1 MEENT
6 GKVKETRRPK
16 AGTALGVL
24 NIIFCGFGLL
34 GGIFGVIAF
43 TVVRGVFGIA
53 MAYEPELQMV
63 MTTMSAFFTILLVI
77 TIVQFLINGAGLTAG
92 IGLLG
97 DKRWSI
103 LLSNIYAVAT
113 IVLLLANFFIL
124 RQLMDQIFTNPMIM
138 SQMSAQDLMAFQ
150 TIRRII
156 PAIAGTFSLI
166 LGSAYPVILLVLLNR
181 RKVKDY
187 YLGGEGA

>member
-1 MEENT
+1 MEEN
-6 GKVKETRRPK
+6 VKEGRENRRPK

-24 NIIFCGFGLL
+24 NIIFCGFSLL
-34 GGIFGVIAF
+34 GGIFGIIAL
-43 TVVRGVFGIA
+43 TLVRGVFGIA

-63 MTTMSAFFTILLVI
+63 MSTMNAFFTILLVI

-97 DKRWSI
+97 SKSWSI
-103 LLSNIYAVAT
+103 LMSNIYAIAT
-113 IVLLLANFFIL
+113 IVLLLANFFIV
-124 RQLMDQIFTNPMIM
+124 RQLMDQVFTNPAIV
-138 SQMSAQDLMAFQ
+138 SQMSAKDIMAFQ
-150 TIRRII
+150 AMRRII
-156 PAIAGTFSLI
+156 PAIAGTFTLI

-187 YLGGEGA
+187 YLGEEGK

>member
-1 MEENT
+1 MEENA
-6 GKVKETRRPK
+6 KEGSENRRPK

-34 GGIFGVIAF
+34 GGIFGIIAF

-53 MAYEPELQMV
+53 MAYEPELQVV
-63 MTTMSAFFTILLVI
+63 MTTMSAFFTIILVI

-97 DKRWSI
+97 SKRWSI
-103 LLSNIYAVAT
+103 LLSNIYAIAT
-113 IVLLLANFFIL
+113 IVLLAANFIIV
-124 RQLMDQIFTNPMIM
+124 RQLMERIFENPMIM
-138 SQMSAQDLMAFQ
+138 SEMSAQDMMALQ
-150 TIRRII
+150 TMKRIV
-156 PAIAGTFSLI
+156 PLLAGTFSLI
-166 LGSAYPVILLVLLNR
+166 LGSAYPVILLALLNR

-187 YLGGEGA
+187 YLGEQGS

>member
-1 MEENT
+1 MEEN
-6 GKVKETRRPK
+6 GKEGLENRRPK

-34 GGIFGVIAF
+34 GGIFGIIAF
-43 TVVRGVFGIA
+43 TLVRGVFGIA

-63 MTTMSAFFTILLVI
+63 MSTMNAFFTIILVI

-97 DKRWSI
+97 SKRWSI
-103 LLSNIYAVAT
+103 LLSNIYAIAT

-138 SQMSAQDLMAFQ
+138 SEMSGQDLMAFQ
-150 TIRRII
+150 TIRRLV
-156 PAIAGTFSLI
+156 PALAGTFSLI

-181 RKVKDY
+181 KKVKDY
-187 YLGGEGA
+187 YLYEQGN